1 LVSASVWGTEGPG
14 FKSRQPDQKPQ
25 VANLLHRAGSDPALS
40 MTAKDSGTGAMPVL
54 FTTNAYDEMA
64 NDEVTAAKT
73 LADDRPDVA
82 QVHASLAV
90 AYATLAQAAA
100 TLAASH

>member
-1 LVSASVWGTEGPG
+1 MVFDV
-14 FKSRQPDQKPQ
+14 
-25 VANLLHRAGSDPALS
+25 
-40 MTAKDSGTGAMPVL
+40 
-54 FTTNAYDEMA
+54 NAYDEMA
-64 NDEVTAAKT
+64 NAAVTAAKT
-73 LADDRPDVA
+73 LADDRPDIA